1 MIRILQVSDVHL
13 GAPLSGFGPHA
24 AERRR
29 SVRSAFRELPE
40 LADRLAIHA
49 VVVAGDLFDSQLPER
64 ADADLAREVLRGLAD
79 NGRRGVFVIPG
90 NHDRCS
96 TADSPW
102 YTMPEEIDVILEP
115 RFGAPRSIEIGD
127 TSLHL
132 YGVAYDPVA
141 EPDPLAG
148 YERLSAEGVHVVLLH
163 AGMSDNPG
171 WHGGHGLRTTS
182 PEVAAIDADYVALGD
197 YHTCRL
203 PTAFPGGRACYAGS
217 FAAVR
222 ATETGPHGVVV
233 VELESGGAPAAR
245 LLPSSVPMLIDPG
258 DVDVSDVA
266 SDLEAAERVGA
277 RIAEES
283 ATSGQAVHPVVRL
296 VGEPGV
302 PLDGGR
308 IAEALT
314 ERFGF
319 AVVVDDTRFISSARV
334 HALSRQRSVAGHVAR
349 IGLARADDA
358 GDGEQRSVAEHALRI
373 ALRAL
378 EEV

>member
-13 GAPLSGFGPHA
+13 GAPLSGFGEQA

-29 SVRSAFRELPE
+29 AVRAAFRALPG
-40 LADRLAIHA
+40 LADRLAIQA
-49 VVVAGDLFDSQLPER
+49 VVVAGDLFDGQLPDR
-64 ADADLAREVLRGLAD
+64 ADVDLAREVLRGLSD
-79 NGRRGVFVIPG
+79 GGSRGVFAIPG

-102 YTMPEEIDVILEP
+102 HAMPEEIEVILAP
-115 RFGAPRSIEIGD
+115 RFGPPRTFEVGD
-127 TSLHL
+127 TTLHV

-148 YERLSAEGVHVVLLH
+148 YRRAGADGVHVVLLH

-182 PEVAAIDADYVALGD
+182 ESVAALDADYVALGD

-203 PTAFPGGRACYAGS
+203 PSEFAGGRACYAGS

-233 VELESGGAPAAR
+233 VELGTGGLPAAT
-245 LLPSSVPMLIDPG
+245 LVPSSVPMLIDPG
-258 DVDVSDVA
+258 PIDVSDVA
-266 SDLEAAERVGA
+266 SDLEAAETVGA
-277 RIAEES
+277 RVAKES
-283 ATSGQAVHPVVRL
+283 VASDGELHPVVRL

-308 IAEALT
+308 IRAALT

-319 AVVVDDTRFISSARV
+319 AVVSDETRFISSARV
-334 HALSRQRSVAGHVAR
+334 HALCEQPTVAGHVAR
-349 IGLARADDA
+349 LGLERADDSEQ
-358 GDGEQRSVAEHALRI
+358 GEQREIAEHALRI

-378 EEV
+378 EEA